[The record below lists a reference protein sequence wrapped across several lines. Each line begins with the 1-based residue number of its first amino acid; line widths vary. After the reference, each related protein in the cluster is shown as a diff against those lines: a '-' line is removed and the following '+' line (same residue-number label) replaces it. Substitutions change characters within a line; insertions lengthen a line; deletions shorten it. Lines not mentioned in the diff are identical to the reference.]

1 METLGGSVDDSLGG
15 LHQHMASLVSPEK
28 VRDLL
33 NDGILS
39 PDVDSKRYIFLL
51 LKEPVEML
59 RIAAVVSRLAPWV
72 RYIN

>member
-1 METLGGSVDDSLGG
+1 MATPGGSVDDSLGG
-15 LHQHMASLVSPEK
+15 LHQQMASLVSPEK
-28 VRDLL
+28 VRELL

-51 LKEPVEML
+51 LKEPEEML
-59 RIAAVVSRLAPWV
+59 IAAVVSCLAPWV